1 MKVLHILY
9 SDIGGTFDVVYSII
23 KKNSNIDWTDQII
36 LTGPKIFNPY
46 KVRVKKLKIF
56 IRYIRTIRFLP
67 FLFWARIYL
76 KIKELKP
83 DIIMLHNNQIFPS
96 ILYKLIYKKKI
107 VYIDHNPYFLH
118 KKISIQLVDFLS
130 KYFCD
135 YIITVS
141 KKNYTYYLKKFK
153 IKENLKFISNGIDIE
168 FFSSNRVI
176 KLNNHF
182 YIGMAGR
189 INETKLQELI
199 IESLIK
205 LKNYNINLTFA
216 GDGPKIPLLKKIIN
230 NHGLIKRVNF
240 EGRLDNF
247 QLKKWFNKIDL
258 YVQASKGEAMSIS
271 VLQAFAASVPVLAS
285 KVAGLTEIINEKKN
299 LGFFFHNNVNS
310 IVKKI
315 IHIMNLNKNNI
326 KKIINKQKRYVK
338 KYFSEQQMFL
348 EYKKIITTLK

>member
-1 MKVLHILY
+1 
-9 SDIGGTFDVVYSII
+9 
-23 KKNSNIDWTDQII
+23 
-36 LTGPKIFNPY
+36 
-46 KVRVKKLKIF
+46 
-56 IRYIRTIRFLP
+56 
-67 FLFWARIYL
+67 
-76 KIKELKP
+76 
-83 DIIMLHNNQIFPS
+83 
-96 ILYKLIYKKKI
+96 
-107 VYIDHNPYFLH
+107 
-118 KKISIQLVDFLS
+118 
-130 KYFCD
+130 
-135 YIITVS
+135 
-141 KKNYTYYLKKFK
+141 
-153 IKENLKFISNGIDIE
+153 
-168 FFSSNRVI
+168 
-176 KLNNHF
+176 
-182 YIGMAGR
+182 MAGR

-205 LKNYNINLTFA
+205 LKNYNINVTFA
-216 GDGPKIPLLKKIIN
+216 GDGPKIRLLKKIIK

-348 EYKKIITTLK
+348 EYKKIIINLK